1 MLVKSSR
8 VNLWGSNQQQIS
20 KCLLW
25 NLPEFGIPPCYCFVL
40 LITHSLKFQTT
51 KWQTRLYIF
60 YSLSNAASSQHS
72 HTSAAAPKWEAVK
85 AQIAQAPDWHCLLTI
100 ENGEPGYRGV
110 LESWSRLA
118 RNVRII
124 ISANR
129 VDILM
134 LVISFPGA
142 EATSLLWKFLQ
153 LFL

>member
-8 VNLWGSNQQQIS
+8 VSLWGSNQQQIS

-25 NLPEFGIPPCYCFVL
+25 NLPEFGIPSWLWFCSLNHKQFEISDHKVTKE
-40 LITHSLKFQTT
+40 LIHFLFPIQCSMQP
-51 KWQTRLYIF
+51 IF
-60 YSLSNAASSQHS
+60 AQFRFCS
-72 HTSAAAPKWEAVK
+72 KWEAVK

-118 RNVRII
+118 RNVRTI

-142 EATSLLWKFLQ
+142 EALSLLWKSLE